1 MHDAGELITASTL
14 SKFYKQLMSQRDARV
29 AQVNELLAAIA
40 LVKSNGWEDIFT
52 GKIRKQRTLE
62 LGSLLKYPLRG
73 MHSTMSY
80 TQAGAS

>member
-1 MHDAGELITASTL
+1 
-14 SKFYKQLMSQRDARV
+14 MSQRDARV

-62 LGSLLKYPLRG
+62 LGSLLKY
-73 MHSTMSY
+73 HS
-80 TQAGAS
+80 GE